1 MHIYS
6 RGSFEDS
13 VLYGTFG
20 WRSLFPTGWWQKPPL
35 VPGRLGLLKEQFRT
49 WQLLPSGWAR
59 EGQNLISG
67 VTFHCCH
74 ILFVRSSYKSSSR
87 SIEEGDCTGVTTI
100 LVYLL
105 SVFFPMGGGV
115 HSKIVTSMHIPSH
128 MQGDTET
135 LPLSNFFSFLW
146 ICMGLGLCSE
156 LLGDLQGQVENKIQL
171 LPGFFS
177 FEMLA
182 LPFSH
187 YNLRKPKWTFMD
199 IPNGETRMERNQDS

>member
-74 ILFVRSSYKSSSR
+74 ILFVRSSYKSSPR
-87 SIEEGDCTGVTTI
+87 SKEEGDCTGVHHIGVFTI
-100 LVYLL
+100 
-105 SVFFPMGGGV
+105 SVFSYGWRSTFQNSHINAYPIPHARWHW
-115 HSKIVTSMHIPSH
+115 HSSIE
-128 MQGDTET
+128 QFFL
-135 LPLSNFFSFLW
+135 LPLNLH
-146 ICMGLGLCSE
+146 G
-156 LLGDLQGQVENKIQL
+156 
-171 LPGFFS
+171 PGAVFRVAVWF
-177 FEMLA
+177 
-182 LPFSH
+182 
-187 YNLRKPKWTFMD
+187 
-199 IPNGETRMERNQDS
+199 TRSSRE